1 MLSSLASLLG
11 LCKHRGLAL
20 QLEAKRQ
27 SWHRLISKGT
37 WNGRPIAAEASASH
51 YQELLPL
58 AYPVSPALAPALGR
72 CPAGPGM
79 RWHAPAYGALQ
90 AKKGSNIQSGRSGAN
105 SKAEGVYYLYRLYV
119 RRDTGASHSWGTCTV
134 DDTRRTA
141 ANSTPQ

>member
-90 AKKGSNIQSGRSGAN
+90 AKKRFQYPVGEKWCKLQGGRRLLLVQVICAVRYGGQSLVGNMHGRRYETDGS
-105 SKAEGVYYLYRLYV
+105 
-119 RRDTGASHSWGTCTV
+119 
-134 DDTRRTA
+134 
-141 ANSTPQ
+141 